1 MFTVPA
7 KADNLHPSDQPA
19 QPADAQATEPTDMT
33 ADSNSPRSSLQKI
46 ADARKASVAANE
58 EELAGYLLENP
69 GFFLRH
75 AEVLADARVPDPNA
89 GRAISLQE
97 RQLDVLRQRNKAVQE
112 ELKMLMRTA
121 QDNEVIAD
129 RLSQWTRQL
138 LLVRDAVDMPTR
150 IVDGLQRIFSVP
162 SVAMRIWNVDSSCQ
176 EQLAARGD
184 VPAHFDEVDASTRRM
199 TNDLSTPYC
208 GLRGDIAQARW
219 LDDGGVHIR
228 SVALLSLRSGVNPEA
243 FGLVVMGSPDSDRF
257 QTGMGTEFLETIAQ
271 TASAALARLTVNN
284 GLRDSG
290 DTPGG

>member
-7 KADNLHPSDQPA
+7 KADNLNPSDQLARPA
-19 QPADAQATEPTDMT
+19 ESGNDMT
-33 ADSNSPRSSLQKI
+33 ADSNPSRSSLQKI
-46 ADARKASVAANE
+46 ADARKADVAANE

-69 GFFLRH
+69 GFFERH

-97 RQLDVLRQRNKAVQE
+97 RQLNVLRQRNEAVQQ
-112 ELKMLMRTA
+112 ELSALMRTA
-121 QDNEVIAD
+121 KENEIIAD

-138 LLVRDAVDMPTR
+138 LLVRDAIDMPIR

-162 SVAMRIWNVDSSCQ
+162 SVAMRIWNVDAACQ

-184 VPAHFDEVDASTRRM
+184 MPAHFDEVDASTRRM
-199 TNDLSTPYC
+199 TNDLSSPYC

-219 LDDGGVHIR
+219 LDDGGVNIR
-228 SVALLSLRSGVNPEA
+228 SVALLSLRSGVNPKA
-243 FGLVVMGSPDSDRF
+243 FGLIVMGSPDPDRF
-257 QTGMGTEFLETIAQ
+257 QAGMGTEFLETIAQ
-271 TASAALARLTVNN
+271 TASAALVRLTVNHN
-284 GLRDSG
+284 LRDSG